1 MSMTG
6 NGDSGEGASDLA
18 ARAAWLSHVGG
29 LTQDQIAQEM
39 GLSRQR
45 VQRLVA
51 RAVADGLIK
60 VRLDHRMARPME
72 LEAALRR
79 RFALKFARVAP
90 AVGAGGDPV
99 AAIAPIAA
107 AEIERVLAC
116 PEPRVIALGTGRAM
130 RAAVEEIAPMDCPRH
145 RIVSLIGNIA
155 PDGSA
160 SFFDVVMRLADKVRA
175 RHYPMPLP
183 VVTESPEELR
193 LLTSVAPVARTR
205 ALAAEADHVFVG
217 VGQMSDHAPI
227 LEDGFVNREE
237 LAMMRNAGAVGEI
250 AGWAYDSEGRYLDI
264 DRNRRVGGVR
274 LEPGADRHTT
284 AVAAGPDKL
293 EAIRAAIA
301 GRLVNRLIT
310 DEKTAE
316 SLLDRGQA
324 RRPSETQG

>member
-1 MSMTG
+1 MSMTA
-6 NGDSGEGASDLA
+6 NGDTGARADDQA
-18 ARAAWLSHVGG
+18 ARAAWLSYVGG
-29 LTQDQIAQEM
+29 LTQDQIAREM

-51 RAVADGLIK
+51 RAVAEGLIH
-60 VRLDHRMARPME
+60 VRLDHRMARAME

-79 RFALKFARVAP
+79 RLGLQFARVAP
-90 AVGAGGDPV
+90 SLGAGGDPV
-99 AAIAPIAA
+99 AAIAPLAA
-107 AEIERVLAC
+107 AEIESVLAS
-116 PEPRVIALGTGRAM
+116 PEPRVIAVGTGRAM
-130 RAAVEEIAPMDCPRH
+130 RAAVEEIAAMDCPQH

-193 LLTSVAPVARTR
+193 LLTSVAPVARSR

-217 VGQMSDHAPI
+217 VGQTSDHAPI
-227 LEDGFVNREE
+227 LEDGFVNRNE
-237 LAMMRNAGAVGEI
+237 LAMMREAGAVGEI
-250 AGWAYDSEGRYLDI
+250 VGWAYDSQGRYLDI

-274 LEPGADRHTT
+274 LEPGAERQTT

-293 EAIRAAIA
+293 DAIRAAIA
-301 GRLVNRLIT
+301 GRLVNGLIT

-316 SLLDRGQA
+316 ALLGER
-324 RRPSETQG
+324 